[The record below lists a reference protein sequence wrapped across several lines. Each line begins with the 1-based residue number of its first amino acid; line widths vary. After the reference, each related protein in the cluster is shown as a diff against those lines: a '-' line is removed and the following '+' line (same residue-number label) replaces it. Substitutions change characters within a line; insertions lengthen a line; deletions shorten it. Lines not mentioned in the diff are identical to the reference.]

1 MAGNIPGF
9 DGLRKNYE
17 ASAQKAIDQV
27 DGTTTSKESSSLK
40 IHNFW
45 NIVHGNN
52 SVVLARGTKFR
63 ACNGLFF
70 KKPLIEEVVAVI
82 DTSEKKI
89 DVDVQTYYSSDEQ
102 AVKIDWYIKYNVVD
116 AAKMLKKTSE
126 IETTIQ
132 EDTEYLMSSYL
143 KTKTA
148 EEISKINKVTSE
160 NLEEI
165 YPGFLDK
172 FEETYGVK
180 LAVINSNNI
189 VVPLIQSIVETEKQE
204 ASSRKINEAN
214 RKAERDIRTAD
225 ANAALDIRKKQLTV
239 DKERLD
245 MYAEA
250 INQSK
255 APDALARM
263 MSDGQNIDVYHH
275 GDQNLKRHR

>member
-1 MAGNIPGF
+1 MPGF
-9 DGLRKNYE
+9 DDLMNKYE
-17 ASAQKAIDQV
+17 KAAKEAKDKV
-27 DGTTTSKESSSLK
+27 DGTTTSKESSSKVSKLK

-214 RKAERDIRTAD
+214 RKVERDIRTAD
-225 ANAALDIRKKQLTV
+225 ANAALNIRKKQLKV
-239 DKERLD
+239 DKARLD

-250 INQSK
+250 INQSE
-255 APDALARM
+255 APEALARM
-263 MSDGQNIDVYHH
+263 MSDGQSMDIYHH
-275 GDQNLKRHR
+275 ENQNPRRHR